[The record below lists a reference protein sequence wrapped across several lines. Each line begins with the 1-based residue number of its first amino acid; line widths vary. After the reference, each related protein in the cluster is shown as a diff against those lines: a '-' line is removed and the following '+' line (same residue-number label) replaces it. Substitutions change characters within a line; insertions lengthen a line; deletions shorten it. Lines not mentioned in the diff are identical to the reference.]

1 MLAGMAPCAHS
12 LSTGL
17 SVLSVSSPG
26 SPILHIVHLQCWLTS
41 LAATACFSPPHLF
54 LLESGAY
61 ECVSPRVLRRGL
73 RRGRGHLYPGFNG
86 SSFAMQ
92 FFNWESFEKTKTLL
106 VADSDFYW
114 CFTARPVRSNKI
126 LDTHFCWCHL
136 IFSLATKW
144 VLTTKM
150 TRWFMEVSQ

>member
-1 MLAGMAPCAHS
+1 MLAHQFGC
-12 LSTGL
+12 
-17 SVLSVSSPG
+17 
-26 SPILHIVHLQCWLTS
+26 
-41 LAATACFSPPHLF
+41 CFSPPHLF

-86 SSFAMQ
+86 RSFAMQ

-106 VADSDFYW
+106 VADSDLYW

-136 IFSLATKW
+136 IFSLADLWKCLSSVW
-144 VLTTKM
+144 FNNFKQARICWNSHVLLYRK
-150 TRWFMEVSQ
+150 FDVMENCNDKNCCRLVA